1 MLQEFKLQLSE
12 VLLQQLIDLVDGLQT
27 EDNKV
32 FSAKDIEK
40 WINTRILII
49 DEISFMSCKKLI
61 RLDKNLRKLTENYSE
76 KFGGLDIIFCGD
88 FCQLEPL
95 NTSNDNPD
103 SEIKPI
109 YYASG
114 HAKTLWHK
122 AINCF
127 IELKGLHR
135 FNEDKAWGR
144 I

>member
-1 MLQEFKLQLSE
+1 MTGVAATAINGET
-12 VLLQQLIDLVDGLQT
+12 IDLVAGLQT

-61 RLDKNLRKLTENYSE
+61 RLEKNLRKLTENYSE
-76 KFGGLDIIFCGD
+76 KFGRLESFFCD

-114 HAKTLWHK
+114 YAKTLN
-122 AINCF
+122 A
-127 IELKGLHR
+127 EY
-135 FNEDKAWGR
+135 
-144 I
+144 